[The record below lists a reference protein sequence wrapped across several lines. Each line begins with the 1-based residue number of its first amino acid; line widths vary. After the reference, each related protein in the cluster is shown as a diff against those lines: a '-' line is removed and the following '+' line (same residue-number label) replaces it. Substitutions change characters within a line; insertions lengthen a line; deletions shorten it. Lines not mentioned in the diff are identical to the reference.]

1 MEVKNIT
8 MRLVEKDGL
17 KAICSLNFE
26 NLLVVHNIRLIE
38 GKEGMFLSFPAKVK
52 GDGNF
57 LDIVHP
63 IDSEFRKNL
72 TSMLIEKYEEE
83 KRKI

>member
-8 MRLVEKDGL
+8 MRVVEKDGL
-17 KAICSLNFE
+17 KAICSLNFN

-63 IDSEFRKNL
+63 IDSEFRNKL
-72 TSMLIEKYEEE
+72 TTMIIEKYNEE
-83 KRKI
+83 KANI